1 MENNSLGAIK
11 THKTVVISEG
21 KNECGSTMFFYF
33 DFEYNTEN
41 VSCRMGFVRIFS
53 LKYSIVYQKLCVAS

>member
-11 THKTVVISEG
+11 THKTVVLSEG
-21 KNECGSTMFFYF
+21 KNECGSTVVFFLHF
-33 DFEYNTEN
+33 NFEYTEN

-53 LKYSIVYQKLCVAS
+53 LKYSSISKIMC